1 MRFCLVLF
9 CAKRYQ
15 TEPHPQWYFFL
26 EAGNADYVENV
37 IDYVGQGSQ
46 YYN

>member
-9 CAKRYQ
+9 CAKQYQ
-15 TEPHPQWYFFL
+15 TEPSPMVLFL